1 MYCNRQSEHLLLLAV
16 LFFQYPCTPLGVGRV
31 SHGESFSCCRR
42 TLKSEDRMRD
52 CIIYNEAKIFVL
64 AQHHFPPRMHFHRC
78 TSLWKKWW
86 EKLLLVGFSLQ
97 SACESALCSCQPL
110 QLLQQDRDS
119 FSEASARQPPNAMG
133 VASTVVQPQGIERS
147 HRRNLDLR
155 SVLLVFVQLIDS
167 AAPFTTY
174 RRRR

>member
-1 MYCNRQSEHLLLLAV
+1 
-16 LFFQYPCTPLGVGRV
+16 
-31 SHGESFSCCRR
+31 
-42 TLKSEDRMRD
+42 MRD
-52 CIIYNEAKIFVL
+52 CTIYTEARIFML
-64 AQHHFPPRMHFHRC
+64 AQHHFPHRMHFHRY
-78 TSLWKKWW
+78 TSLWKK
-86 EKLLLVGFSLQ
+86 LVLVGFSSQ
-97 SACESALCSCQPL
+97 SACESALCSCQPF

-119 FSEASARQPPNAMG
+119 FSEASARQPPNTMG

-174 RRRR
+174 RPRR